1 MIYVFDTNSLSK
13 LKHYYPNVF
22 KSIWT
27 GLDGLVASGDL
38 ISTREVWNEMQ
49 LGVPNAHVQ
58 VWLKTNKHI
67 FKVPQAAELQVVAQI
82 LAIPHFQALIGTKQ
96 QLNGTP
102 VADPFVIA
110 LAKTRNG
117 TVVTEEEFKPNAA
130 KVPNVCQKFGVSC
143 MNLEQFMQRRG
154 WSF

>member
-1 MIYVFDTNSLSK
+1 MTYIFDTGSISK

-22 KSIWT
+22 KSIWL

-38 ISTREVWNEMQ
+38 ISTREVWNELQ
-49 LGVPNAHVQ
+49 LGVPNPNVQ
-58 VWLKTNKHI
+58 AWIQANKHI
-67 FKVPQAAELQVVAQI
+67 FQVPQAAELQVVAQI

-110 LAKTRNG
+110 LAKIQNG
-117 TVVTEEEFKPNAA
+117 TVVTEEELKPNAA
-130 KVPNVCQKFGVSC
+130 KVPNVCQHFKVPC
-143 MNLEQFMQRRG
+143 MNLEQFMQVQG

>member
-22 KSIWT
+22 KSIWA

-49 LGVPNAHVQ
+49 LGVPNPHVQ
-58 VWLKTNKHI
+58 AWLDKNKHI
-67 FKVPQAAELQVVAQI
+67 FRVPQAAELQVVAHI
-82 LAIPHFQALIGTKQ
+82 LAISHFQALIGTKQ

-110 LAKTRNG
+110 LAKTQG
-117 TVVTEEEFKPNAA
+117 ATVVTEEELKPNAA
-130 KVPNVCQKFGVSC
+130 KVPNVCQHFGVPC
-143 MNLEQFMQRRG
+143 MNLEQFMQVQG

>member
-1 MIYVFDTNSLSK
+1 MIHVFDTNSLSK

-22 KSIWT
+22 KSVWAD
-27 GLDGLVASGDL
+27 LDGLVASGDL

-49 LGVPNAHVQ
+49 LGAPNPHVQ
-58 VWLKTNKHI
+58 AWLNANKHI
-67 FKVPQAAELQVVAQI
+67 FQVPQAAELQVVAQI

-110 LAKTRNG
+110 LAKTRHG
-117 TVVTEEEFKPNAA
+117 TVVTEEELKPNAA
-130 KVPNVCQKFGVSC
+130 KVPNVCQHFGVPC
-143 MNLEQFMQRRG
+143 MNLEQFMQIQG

>member
-1 MIYVFDTNSLSK
+1 MTYVFDTNSLSR

-22 KSIWT
+22 KSVWA
-27 GLDGLVASGDL
+27 GLDGLVAGGDL

-49 LGVPNAHVQ
+49 LGAPNPHVQ
-58 VWLKTNKHI
+58 AWLNTNKHI
-67 FKVPQAAELQVVAQI
+67 FQVPQAAELQVVAQI
-82 LAIPHFQALIGTKQ
+82 LAIPHFQALIGMKQ

-110 LAKTRNG
+110 LAKSSGG
-117 TVVTEEEFKPNAA
+117 TVVTEEELKPNAA
-130 KVPNVCQKFGVSC
+130 KVPNVCLHLGVPC
-143 MNLEQFMQRRG
+143 MNLEEFMQVQG

>member
-38 ISTREVWNEMQ
+38 ISTREVWNELQ
-49 LGVPNAHVQ
+49 LGAPNPHVQ
-58 VWLKTNKHI
+58 AWLAANKHI
-67 FKVPQAAELQVVAQI
+67 FQVPQAIELQAVAKI
-82 LAIPHFQALIGTKQ
+82 LAIPHFQALIGTQQ

-102 VADPFVIA
+102 VADPFVVA
-110 LAKTRNG
+110 LAGACGG
-117 TVVTEEEFKPNAA
+117 TVVTEEVLKPNAA
-130 KVPNVCQKFGVSC
+130 KIPNVCAHFGIPC
-143 MNLEQFMQRRG
+143 MNLEQFMQVQG